1 MKEIVHIG
9 LDNEMDLILAHK
21 RAIKLAE
28 LCGLISSA
36 QTRFATAVSE
46 IARCSISNGKNSY
59 LILGISFLSGGKKD
73 ITAIIYDD
81 VDLEKANPEAY
92 AYASKL
98 SHNIKTQ
105 ISNKVYQTI
114 LSVKI
119 PYSGIISENRI
130 ASFKEH
136 FTKETSL
143 SPYDE
148 LRKKNMQLI
157 ELSEKLSESEG
168 KYRQLT
174 DTLPLIVFSVGVS
187 GIITL
192 SNRRTKEIFGA
203 QFDNFYP
210 TTINTIFHSNDSAIV
225 SKGWEMSRKKGII
238 YTGQAR
244 VEVNEKYVW
253 HLISIVPDND
263 EKGDVT
269 GLIISMVDIHAQKLI
284 EETLK
289 DNKELRQVQES
300 LKTSNEELSRKNKE
314 LEQFAYIASHDL
326 QEPLRKIRNF
336 TSLAERYLTPV
347 EKEKLYFDKINA
359 SAERM
364 SRLISDVLN
373 YSKLSSTENE
383 FSEVDLNIVVEDV
396 ISDFEFLIEEK
407 RANITIDEL
416 PVIKGISVQLSQLFY
431 NLISNSLKFVKVSPE
446 IKIAYEFL
454 AENIT
459 QQSGNFHKISITDN
473 GIGIDDKYLSKIFT
487 IFKRLHHQS
496 EYEGTGIGLA
506 LCEKIVNNHE
516 GTIHINSVP
525 DLGTTIDIFLPAAI
539 R

>member
-1 MKEIVHIG
+1 MKEIVRIS

-21 RAIKLAE
+21 RAMKLAE

-46 IARCSISNGKNSY
+46 IARCSISNGENSY
-59 LILGISFLSGGKKD
+59 LTLGISFLSGGKKE
-73 ITAIIYDD
+73 ITAIIHDD
-81 VDLEKANPEAY
+81 VDLEKGNPEAY

-98 SHNIKTQ
+98 SHNIKTN
-105 ISNKVYQTI
+105 ISDKVYQTI
-114 LSVKI
+114 LNLKI
-119 PYSGIISENRI
+119 PYSGVISENRI

-136 FTKETSL
+136 FKKETSL

-157 ELSEKLSESEG
+157 ELSEKLSDSEG

-174 DTLPLIVFSVGVS
+174 DTLPLIVFSVGIS
-187 GIITL
+187 GAITL
-192 SNRRTKEIFGA
+192 GNRRAKETFGA
-203 QFDNFYP
+203 QFDNFSAA
-210 TTINTIFHSNDSAIV
+210 TINTIFHPSDSGIV
-225 SKGWEMSRKKGII
+225 SKGWEMSRKRGAV

-244 VEVNEKYVW
+244 VEVNEKYIW

-263 EKGDVT
+263 EKGEVT

-289 DNKELRQVQES
+289 DNKELRQAQEN

-336 TSLAERYLTPV
+336 TSLAERYLTPE

-373 YSKLSSTENE
+373 YSKLSSAENK
-383 FSEVDLNIVVEDV
+383 FSEVDLNVLLEDV
-396 ISDFEFLIEEK
+396 VNDFEFLIEEK
-407 RANITIDEL
+407 QAVITIDTL
-416 PVIKGISVQLSQLFY
+416 PAIKGIPVQLSQLFY
-431 NLISNSLKFVKVSPE
+431 NLISNSLKFVKDRPE

-454 AENIT
+454 ADGTTE
-459 QQSGNFHKISITDN
+459 QAGSFHKISVTDN

-516 GTIHINSVP
+516 GNIHISSIPNS
-525 DLGTTIDIFLPAAI
+525 GTTIDIFLPQSLN
-539 R
+539 